1 MKLTLRLK
9 NLLTAAK
16 PYRTAAMLLAVAL
29 GVAGWY
35 GPGWV
40 LGPQVAVASV
50 SQRDFIQSVVASGH
64 VEAPHRVS
72 IGTQVTA
79 TVRRV
84 PVVEGQV
91 VEAGQVLVDLDGA
104 EARAAAV
111 QADAAVAQAQA
122 RLRQLR
128 EVQAP
133 MAQQALRQA
142 QVNLDNA
149 RAQWRRSA
157 QLQARGF
164 IGQAALDDARKTV
177 ELSEAQ
183 LRSAQT
189 QLATALP
196 GGSDH
201 LIATTELAQA
211 HASAIAA
218 HAREGYTTIAA
229 PVAGTLI
236 ARAVE
241 PGDVVQPGKALMVLS
256 PAGRTELVVQID
268 EKNLRL
274 LALGQPAQASAD
286 AYPDRRF
293 DATLD
298 YINPGV
304 DVQSGSV
311 EVKLGVPE
319 PPPYLKQDMTVSVDI
334 RVATRAR
341 ALLVS
346 LDAVHDADAAQP
358 WVLKVEGRRARR
370 QGVRLGLRSGGL
382 AEVLAG
388 LQAGDR
394 VVPLAASDIHDGSRL
409 RPLVATR

>member
-1 MKLTLRLK
+1 MALRFK
-9 NLLTAAK
+9 NLLIAAK
-16 PYRTAAMLLAVAL
+16 PYRSAALLVAVAA

-40 LGPQVAVASV
+40 LGPQVALSV
-50 SQRDFIQSVVASGH
+50 VTQRDFIQSVVASGH

-72 IGTQVTA
+72 IGTQITG

-84 PVVEGQV
+84 PVAEGEV
-91 VEAGQVLVDLDGA
+91 VKAGQDLVELDSA
-104 EARAAAV
+104 EARAAAA
-111 QADAAVAQAQA
+111 QADAAVLQAQA

-133 MAQQALRQA
+133 VAKQAVRQA
-142 QVNLDNA
+142 EINLDNA
-149 RAQWRRSA
+149 RTQWRRSA
-157 QLQARGF
+157 ELHAQGF

-177 ELSEAQ
+177 DLGEAQ
-183 LRSAQT
+183 LRSAQL
-189 QLATALP
+189 QLESALP
-196 GGSDH
+196 SGSDH
-201 LIATTELAQA
+201 AVATTALAQA
-211 HASAIAA
+211 RASAMAA
-218 HAREGYTTIAA
+218 HTREGYATITAS
-229 PVAGTLI
+229 VAGTLI
-236 ARAVE
+236 DRAVE

-256 PAGRTELVVQID
+256 PAGRTQLVVQID

-286 AYPDRRF
+286 AYPAQRF

-311 EVKLGVPE
+311 EVKLGVPQ
-319 PPPYLKQDMTVSVDI
+319 PPAYLKQDMTVSVDI

-346 LDAVHDADAAQP
+346 LDAVHDVDTAQP
-358 WVLKVEGRRARR
+358 WVLKVEGRRAHR
-370 QGVRLGLRSGGL
+370 QPVQLGLRSGGL
-382 AEVLAG
+382 GEVLAG

-394 VVPLAASDIHDGSRL
+394 VVPLAASDIRDGSRL
-409 RPLVATR
+409 RLLAAVR